1 MLRRRGL
8 LLVTVSLVLGILAA
22 MMANSWLTN
31 RLLPNAEAKE
41 LTRPV
46 VASALAI
53 PYGTK
58 VESRHLK
65 VLQLPPEAVPENGFT
80 DLDDIIGQVA
90 RTPIERGE
98 ILLTSKFAEH
108 SAGSTLAALI
118 DPSMRA
124 VTVRV
129 NDVVGVAGFLLPGN
143 RVDVLSTV
151 LNQKTRKAKTETVL
165 HNIKVLAVDQTTAT
179 ERNDPVIVRA
189 VTLEMTP
196 DQSLELV
203 KAKEEGQIQLTLRN
217 PLDNKTVAQ
226 APPPPVVKKEAPKKT
241 VKRTYR
247 PRTTTIQVIRGTK
260 VDKTKAK
267 T

>member
-1 MLRRRGL
+1 MLRRRGFM
-8 LLVTVSLVLGILAA
+8 LVVVSLVLGVFAA
-22 MMANSWLTN
+22 IMANSWLTN
-31 RLLPNAEAKE
+31 RLLPNAEAKT
-41 LTRPV
+41 LTKPV
-46 VASALAI
+46 VASALSI

-58 VESRHLK
+58 VEGRHLK
-65 VLQLPPEAVPENGFT
+65 LLQLPPEAVPQNGFAA
-80 DLDDIIGQVA
+80 LEDIEGQVA
-90 RTPIERGE
+90 RATIEPGE
-98 ILLTSKFAEH
+98 ILLKSKFAEH

-151 LNQKTRKAKTETVL
+151 LNQQTKKATTDTVL

-179 ERNDPVIVRA
+179 EKNDPVIVRA

-196 DQSLELV
+196 DQSLVLV
-203 KAKEEGQIQLTLRN
+203 KAKEEGRIQLTLRN
-217 PLDNKTVAQ
+217 PLDDQVAKV
-226 APPPPVVKKEAPKKT
+226 APPPVKKAAPKP
-241 VKRTYR
+241 VKRVYR
-247 PRTTTIQVIRGTK
+247 PPSSTTIQVIRGTK
-260 VDKTKAK
+260 IAKTKTK